1 MSHVPST
8 TERCRDQTHL
18 PSSLRLPNQSCK
30 AKMSLPTRDSFMSTG
45 LVPVT
50 SEEPCPICLTEP
62 MASPVKTPCNHVF
75 CRECITQWLNQPS
88 KASCAMCRKQLFQRE
103 HQDLV
108 DEVQI
113 FLAYIENLARNSE
126 PVPEYHPVGEEI
138 TVFMVGGRR

>member
-1 MSHVPST
+1 
-8 TERCRDQTHL
+8 
-18 PSSLRLPNQSCK
+18 
-30 AKMSLPTRDSFMSTG
+30 MSTG